1 MPIFFA
7 TAADFRV
14 WLARHAASESELVV
28 GFYKVGSGQPS
39 MTWPESVDEALCVGW
54 IDGVRTRIDEHAY
67 KIRFTPR
74 KPTST
79 WSAKN
84 IERVRCLERE
94 GRMQEAG
101 RLAHANRIEAKSR
114 IYAYEQELSAAL
126 DPAEVTLFRRK
137 RAAWKF
143 FEAQPPHYRH
153 KVVWG
158 IISARRPQTR
168 QRRLAKLIEASQK
181 GERI

>member
-1 MPIFFA
+1 MPVFFA
-7 TAADFRV
+7 TAAEFRA
-14 WLARHAASESELVV
+14 WLARHAATESELVV

-54 IDGVRTRIDEHAY
+54 IDGVRTRIDEQAY

-74 KPTST
+74 KATST

-84 IERVRCLERE
+84 IARVRVLESE

-101 RLAHANRIEAKSR
+101 RKAHAMRRDAKSR
-114 IYAYEQELSAAL
+114 IYAYEQQQSAELE
-126 DPAEVTLFRRK
+126 PAEVALFRRNK
-137 RAAWKF
+137 AAWKF

-153 KVVWG
+153 KVVWS
-158 IISARRPQTR
+158 IVSARRPQTR
-168 QRRLAKLIEASQK
+168 QARLARLIEASQH